1 MRSIHTVLKSYC
13 MHGFKFE
20 DNSSM
25 VLLNSTG
32 DCERWCPGD
41 KLIFECAVEGRV
53 ATVWQEIALEFD
65 NSYDEIVFFHSR
77 FNTSTSSSCSNEAVV
92 GMSIGVENNLYISQ
106 LVVRIKDRMNMSQV
120 KCVRDDGNR
129 ADLIGQQNFTIGIYD
144 VILYEYFNT
153 LCLK

>member
-13 MHGFKFE
+13 MDGFKFE

-32 DCERWCPGD
+32 GCERWCPGD
-41 KLIFECAVEGRV
+41 KLIFECAVEGGV
-53 ATVWQEIALEFD
+53 ATIWQGIALECD
-65 NSYDEIVFFHSR
+65 ISYDEIVLLHSR
-77 FNTSTSSSCSNEAVV
+77 FNTSTSSSCSSEAVV

-106 LVVRIKDRMNMSQV
+106 LVVRVKDRMNMRQV

-129 ADLIGQQNFTIGIYD
+129 ADLIRQQNITIGMMPT
-144 VILYEYFNT
+144 V
-153 LCLK
+153 